1 MKKHISKILFVL
13 STVGLLCSC
22 GSSSSSSA
30 ASSNGGSA
38 SSANTTSSSSA
49 SETSSKT
56 NSNASSEDSS
66 AVESTSEESVS
77 SQISVPE
84 GGFVLVNAETQET
97 PSYADNVYTIDEGG
111 TYSLAGTFEGMI
123 YIDVAETDDKSGE
136 VTLELNGVELS
147 NDANSVIYCASADSL
162 DISAQNGT
170 VNTITDL
177 RAVQTEDD
185 EEQGGGVIYSKVDT
199 KLKGKGQL
207 SVVGTYNNG
216 IHVTKDLEIKNLTLE
231 SKAINNAI
239 KGNDSLTIESGT
251 ITAISTGGDGLKTE
265 DSDVSS
271 KGNQRGDVQILGG
284 DVTVYSACD
293 GVQAA
298 HDFIL
303 GQSGAETG
311 PNVEILTN
319 KYSSYTN
326 EDDIISSSTATM
338 YLRSTTR
345 NSSYRYAVYFY
356 NNAGEEGV
364 WSNATYKTSQSSGG
378 WGGRGTTYYYYEL
391 ERPSSYLSFQIYA
404 FNASTSTNSTT
415 DYVAKSNGQTINS
428 NADTITFS
436 QSGSSITTSG
446 WSTYSSSTGGGQGG
460 TGFPG
465 GGEGNADK
473 ADVSAK
479 GVKAQNNIYTYSGS
493 LNIKAYDDGL
503 HANYGETLDSGVT
516 STGDVYL
523 AGGEVTIYASDDGVH
538 ADRHLYIQ
546 GGKTTVTN
554 SYEGLE
560 GNQIHVSGGTAVAY
574 GSDDG
579 VNAGSGSLTPLI
591 EVTGGHLF
599 AAVPTNGDTDGIDSN
614 GNFTQT
620 GGEVIVAGPA
630 GGMASAL
637 DTDGSV
643 TVRGGSLIVFGGVE
657 KSVSASSGITSG
669 TKSGTYS
676 NKSYTVTF
684 ASGSVVTEKLPNYN
698 YSTCRT
704 WSELGS
710 LSSVN

>member
-22 GSSSSSSA
+22 GSSSSSSV
-30 ASSNGGSA
+30 ASSNGGNA

-49 SETSSKT
+49 SETSLKT

-84 GGFVLVNAETQET
+84 GGFVIVNAETQET
-97 PSYADNVYTIDEGG
+97 PSYTDNVYTIDEGG

-147 NDANSVIYCASADSL
+147 NDANSVIYCASADGL
-162 DISAQNGT
+162 DISAQKGT

-177 RAVQTEDD
+177 RAVQTEED

-265 DSDVSS
+265 DSDISS

-284 DVTVYSACD
+284 NVEIYSACD
-293 GVQAA
+293 GIQAA
-298 HDFIL
+298 HDFVL
-303 GQSGAETG
+303 GQAGSDVG
-311 PNVEILTN
+311 PNVEIYTN

-326 EDDIISSSTATM
+326 ESDIISSSTETM
-338 YLRSTTR
+338 YLRTTT
-345 NSSYRYAVYFY
+345 NSSSLRYAVYFY
-356 NNAGEEGV
+356 NNAGDEGV
-364 WSNATYKTSQSSGG
+364 WSNATYKTSQTSGG

-404 FNASTSTNSTT
+404 FRSTETENSTT
-415 DYVAKSNGQTINS
+415 DYVAKSSGNTINTS
-428 NADTITFS
+428 ADTVTFS
-436 QSGSSITTSG
+436 TSGSSITTSG
-446 WSTYSSSTGGGQGG
+446 WSTYSSSTGGGPGG
-460 TGFPG
+460 PGFPG
-465 GGEGNADK
+465 GEGNTDK